1 MNWRCVGL
9 FAFNIIGMAAAAYLT
24 YTHLFHLAPQ
34 CYGLGEC
41 AFVQASSYA
50 KIFGIPVALLGFLD
64 YLVMLGSGIYAF
76 RGRDKQR
83 RLWALHVL
91 VGLTFASWLYSAY
104 LTYIEAFV
112 LHEYCIYC
120 LISAF
125 SITMMFLFSILE
137 WQALTKRTS

>member
-9 FAFNIIGMAAAAYLT
+9 FTFNLIGMAAAAYLT
-24 YTHLFHLAPQ
+24 YTHLFHLDPQ

-41 AFVQASSYA
+41 AFVQASPYA
-50 KIFGIPVALLGFLD
+50 KMFGIPVALLGLID
-64 YLVMLGSGIYAF
+64 YLVMLGTGGYAF
-76 RGRDKQR
+76 LVKDKR
-83 RLWALHVL
+83 RRMWALQIL

-112 LHEYCIYC
+112 LHGYCIYC

-137 WQALTKRTS
+137 WRAFTNQAL